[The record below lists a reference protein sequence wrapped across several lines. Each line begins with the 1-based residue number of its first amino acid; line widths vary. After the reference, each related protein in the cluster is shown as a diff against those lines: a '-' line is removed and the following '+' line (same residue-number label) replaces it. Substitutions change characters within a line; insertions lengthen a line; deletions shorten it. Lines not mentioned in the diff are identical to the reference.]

1 MKRVYGISKLL
12 VAALVVATCAEAYA
26 RTEVSHKGG
35 VDAPQRTLQR
45 TDDGITVAYTFA
57 GNAPSACNDGDGGC
71 VWRIDG
77 FGLRDAPGGYATP
90 FRVDAF
96 AVPEGCTAVVETVD
110 SAFVDYDCRLA
121 PARRIHEKGT
131 AAEGVVK
138 EGGQN
143 A

>member
-1 MKRVYGISKLL
+1 M
-12 VAALVVATCAEAYA
+12 VVATCAEAYA

-77 FGLRDAPGGYATP
+77 FGRI
-90 FRVDAF
+90 R
-96 AVPEGCTAVVETVD
+96 
-110 SAFVDYDCRLA
+110 R
-121 PARRIHEKGT
+121 ARRLHGGGGNRGF
-131 AAEGVVK
+131 GVR
-138 EGGQN
+138 
-143 A
+143 

>member
-1 MKRVYGISKLL
+1 M
-12 VAALVVATCAEAYA
+12 VVATCAEAYA

-77 FGLRDAPGGYATP
+77 FGLRDDLRLINRAIAGD
-90 FRVDAF
+90 RR
-96 AVPEGCTAVVETVD
+96 
-110 SAFVDYDCRLA
+110 RLA
-121 PARRIHEKGT
+121 GGHAVDRRIRGGGNRGF
-131 AAEGVVK
+131 GVR
-138 EGGQN
+138 
-143 A
+143 